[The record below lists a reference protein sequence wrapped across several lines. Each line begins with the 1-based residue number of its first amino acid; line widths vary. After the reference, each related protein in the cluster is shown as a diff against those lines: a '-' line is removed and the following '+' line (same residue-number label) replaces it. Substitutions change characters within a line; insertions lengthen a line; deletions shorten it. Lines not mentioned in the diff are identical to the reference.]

1 MKGAVQLS
9 LVREIYTAT
18 TETQRPRHVS
28 LSSEDSG
35 GFSHGAFGR
44 SLEQVLGLGRSRDWE
59 GPVTSH
65 CDVHAEAIS
74 LFILKELP
82 FLQNGGVAD
91 LWSPY
96 SYGEVLIWKSNH
108 VILGVANPGRTLSV
122 TPALG
127 RIKGKSNGLGSITW
141 QGHGLSTRNVLM
153 TQQTKADVFFSSSVF
168 SRGHIQ
174 PPLHMQILVSSMLK
188 SSNKALSNFPTNR
201 RNLIYFFSST

>member
-44 SLEQVLGLGRSRDWE
+44 SLEQVPGLGRSRDWE

-91 LWSPY
+91 L
-96 SYGEVLIWKSNH
+96 
-108 VILGVANPGRTLSV
+108 
-122 TPALG
+122 
-127 RIKGKSNGLGSITW
+127 
-141 QGHGLSTRNVLM
+141 
-153 TQQTKADVFFSSSVF
+153 
-168 SRGHIQ
+168 
-174 PPLHMQILVSSMLK
+174 
-188 SSNKALSNFPTNR
+188 
-201 RNLIYFFSST
+201 